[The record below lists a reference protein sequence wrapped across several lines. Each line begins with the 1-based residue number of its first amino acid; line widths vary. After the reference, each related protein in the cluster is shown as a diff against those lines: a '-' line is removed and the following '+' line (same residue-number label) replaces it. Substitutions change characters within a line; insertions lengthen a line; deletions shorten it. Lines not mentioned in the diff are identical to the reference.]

1 MQSGEAAAR
10 IPGGRVQGMVAY
22 LERVCDVEDVVHGH
36 PEYERKRERGDG
48 AEGEAALEELLQAG
62 KLPSRQFGRSR
73 RIPWSIVREVFLQ
86 DGP

>member
-1 MQSGEAAAR
+1 MQHTSAPGVTRDEKGRPLADDGWPVSGLATVAEVCAASSISRSQVYA
-10 IPGGRVQGMVAY
+10 M
-22 LERVCDVEDVVHGH
+22 
-36 PEYERKRERGDG
+36 
-48 AEGEAALEELLQAG
+48 LQAG